1 MDTVNAF
8 LHRHRMSPTSVS
20 YDWLTQELFLQM
32 SRGLAGGDT
41 SIPMLPS
48 YVYAEGAPAK
58 QVPAAV
64 IDAGGTNFRRAL
76 VTLTDDGAVVE
87 DIAVHPMPGTDRE
100 ATWEEFIACCAD
112 AVEPLLS
119 RTNRIGICFSYSF
132 TPTPDGDGRVMQITK
147 EVRIAG
153 ASGRPIC
160 ADLAAELAKRGHDGL
175 RLALINDTLAVH
187 LGVAAGLGLPPAEC
201 MGMVCGTGSNVCCA
215 VETKRITKLN
225 APDRGAMLIN
235 TESGFFTGVMQGD
248 FDRALDASTAD
259 PGHALSEKMVSG
271 AYLGELCRLT
281 LQGAAREGL
290 FTKAGA
296 KRILAMDALTSY
308 EADTLSG
315 PLEALSK
322 KDKAT
327 ADKLIGAIFDRSA
340 KTMCCTLSAVLRL
353 TGKGT
358 DSVFHIGA
366 EGSLF
371 QKSRRFRP
379 ALERHMDAYA
389 RRCLVRQF
397 DFCTCENT
405 TLLGAACAVLM

>member
-8 LHRHRMSPTSVS
+8 LHRHQMSPTSVS
-20 YDWLTQELFLQM
+20 YDGLTQAIFLQM

-48 YVYAEGAPAK
+48 FVSIGGAPTLH
-58 QVPAAV
+58 VPTAV

-76 VTLTDDGAVVE
+76 VTLTEDGPVVE

-100 ATWEEFIACCAD
+100 ATWPEFIACCAD

-119 RTNRIGICFSYSF
+119 RTDRIGICFSYSF
-132 TPTPDGDGRVMQITK
+132 TPTPDGDGQVLQITK
-147 EVRIAG
+147 EVRISG

-160 ADLAAELAKRGHDGL
+160 ADLAAELAQRGHTGL
-175 RLALINDTLAVH
+175 RFALINDTLAVQ
-187 LGVAAGLGLPPAEC
+187 LGVAAGMGLAPEDC

-215 VETKRITKLN
+215 VAPKYITKLHV
-225 APDRGAMLIN
+225 PDHGPMLIN

-248 FDRALDASTAD
+248 FDRELDASTAD

-271 AYLGELCRLT
+271 AYLGPLCRLT

-290 FTKAGA
+290 FSKTGA
-296 KRILAMDALTSY
+296 KRMLQMDALTAY

-315 PLEALSK
+315 PLDALSK
-322 KDKAT
+322 KDKAV
-327 ADKLIGAIFDRSA
+327 ADELIGAVFDRSA

-353 TGKGT
+353 TGKGQGAT
-358 DSVFHIGA
+358 FHIGA

-397 DFCTCENT
+397 DFCTCEHT
-405 TLLGAACAVLM
+405 TLLGAACAALL

>member
-1 MDTVNAF
+1 
-8 LHRHRMSPTSVS
+8 MSPTSVS
-20 YDWLTQELFLQM
+20 YDGLTQEIFLQM

-48 YVYAEGAPAK
+48 YVYAEGTPAK

-87 DIAVHPMPGTDRE
+87 DLAVHPMPGTDRE
-100 ATWEEFIACCAD
+100 ATWAEFIACCAD
-112 AVEPLLS
+112 AVEPLLD

-132 TPTPDGDGRVMQITK
+132 TPTPDGDGQVLQITK
-147 EVRIAG
+147 EVRISG

-160 ADLAAELAKRGHDGL
+160 ADLAAELGRRGQVGL
-175 RLALINDTLAVH
+175 HLALINDTLAVH

-215 VETKRITKLN
+215 VETNRITKLDT
-225 APDRGAMLIN
+225 PDRGAMLIN
-235 TESGFFTGVMQGD
+235 TESGFFTGVRTGT
-248 FDRALDASTAD
+248 FDRALDAASAD

-290 FTKAGA
+290 FSKTGA
-296 KRILAMDALTSY
+296 KRILQMDALTSY

-322 KDKAT
+322 KDKVT
-327 ADKLIGAIFDRSA
+327 ADEVIGAVFDRSA

-358 DSVFHIGA
+358 DCVFHIGA

-389 RRCLVRQF
+389 RRCLVRRF
-397 DFCTCENT
+397 EFNTCENT
-405 TLLGAACAVLM
+405 TLLGAACAALL